1 MLTRPAPHATCSS
14 CTKVVDWELRHSG
27 VASERGGGDLRVNHV
42 SENKHA
48 PEAAVAALAHE
59 IVELINTAPLEQ
71 REGLREDA
79 VALLRNEV
87 DMSGPPVEA
96 EMRAAATF
104 NPFGIGI
111 PLALMGTVLVFLF
124 PPVGLLLF
132 AIAGVV
138 GAWGVGATLL
148 ARR

>member
-1 MLTRPAPHATCSS
+1 MLTSPAPHATCNS

-27 VASERGGGDLRVNHV
+27 VASARGRCDLRVNHV
-42 SENKHA
+42 SEKKYA

-59 IVELINTAPLEQ
+59 IVELINAAPLEQ

-87 DMSGPPVEA
+87 EMSGPPAEA
-96 EMRAAATF
+96 ETQVAGTF

-111 PLALMGTVLVFLF
+111 PLVLMGMVLVFLF
-124 PPVGLLLF
+124 PPVGLLMF
-132 AIAGVV
+132 AVAGVV
-138 GAWGVGATLL
+138 VAWGVGATLL